1 MHYFIHK
8 LRLDAAHLKYTDT
21 LDSLSLVATQTE
33 DIKGVCTLQE
43 LENVTFFGV
52 FIVYYTQFTFWQ
64 QKPIGL
70 LSNSAFLMLLNA
82 FFINCTC

>member
-1 MHYFIHK
+1 M
-8 LRLDAAHLKYTDT
+8 DT

-52 FIVYYTQFTFWQ
+52 FIVCYTVCYTQFTFWQ

-70 LSNSAFLMLLNA
+70 LSNSAFQCV
-82 FFINCTC
+82 FH